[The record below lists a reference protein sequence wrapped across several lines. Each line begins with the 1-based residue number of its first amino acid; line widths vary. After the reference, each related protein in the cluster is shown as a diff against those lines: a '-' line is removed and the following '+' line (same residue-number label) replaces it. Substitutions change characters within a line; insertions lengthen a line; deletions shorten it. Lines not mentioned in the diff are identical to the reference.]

1 MQSLIIWLF
10 YELPWYVQIGI
21 LAIAVGIPIYILAVA
36 IFGAQVAN
44 RYLLHG
50 IILIVTIGMA
60 SRWRQQG
67 WNARKDEEKRAEER
81 AEKIADDTRDNVE
94 KLPPDKL
101 HDLTDKWSKK

>member
-1 MQSLIIWLF
+1 MLTSIVAWLF

-81 AEKIADDTRDNVE
+81 AEKIADDIRDDVQR
-94 KLPPDKL
+94 LPDDKL
-101 HDLTDKWSKK
+101 DQKVDKWTK